1 MLAPLASIQ
10 EVNPCQAPPT
20 PRLRSGS
27 SSSGT
32 SGRAKIVALCIVT
45 TFTALLITLILVLA
59 GGDSPTTG
67 SNESQDQAAQQAPD
81 LRVGPYASAA
91 SVPAE
96 LQRSTPGGVGR

>member
-1 MLAPLASIQ
+1 MSGATHTQ
-10 EVNPCQAPPT
+10 T
-20 PRLRSGS
+20 PIRQQLKRDER
-27 SSSGT
+27 
-32 SGRAKIVALCIVT
+32 RAKIVALCIVT

-81 LRVGPYASAA
+81 LRVGPYPSAA